1 MSVDIHPNGNDI
13 AFELV
18 GDIYTIP
25 KKGGQAKSIIKGR
38 AFQSQPRFSKDGK
51 WIVFISD
58 ESGSDN
64 IWIAKSNG
72 KSMRKLTA
80 IENSTMLSPS
90 WSVDDK
96 EIFVTVI
103 TQFGFS
109 SFAEIW
115 SYNIESGEG
124 KLLVKNQNG
133 PSQPL
138 VSSPAPGPYGPVSDL
153 DGSSILFSSVTPRI
167 YNSRKGAE
175 SKIFRLDLNTGQT
188 SALALKVK
196 FA

>member
-25 KKGGQAKSIIKGR
+25 KKGGQAKSIINGR

-109 SFAEIW
+109 SFAE
-115 SYNIESGEG
+115 
-124 KLLVKNQNG
+124 
-133 PSQPL
+133 
-138 VSSPAPGPYGPVSDL
+138 
-153 DGSSILFSSVTPRI
+153 
-167 YNSRKGAE
+167 
-175 SKIFRLDLNTGQT
+175 
-188 SALALKVK
+188 
-196 FA
+196 

>member
-1 MSVDIHPNGNDI
+1 MFLKALDQKQIRFSTNEGTWMSVDIHPNGNDI

-80 IENSTMLSPS
+80 IENSTMLSHH
-90 WSVDDK
+90 
-96 EIFVTVI
+96 
-103 TQFGFS
+103 
-109 SFAEIW
+109 
-115 SYNIESGEG
+115 
-124 KLLVKNQNG
+124 G
-133 PSQPL
+133 P
-138 VSSPAPGPYGPVSDL
+138 
-153 DGSSILFSSVTPRI
+153 
-167 YNSRKGAE
+167 
-175 SKIFRLDLNTGQT
+175 
-188 SALALKVK
+188 
-196 FA
+196 

>member
-138 VSSPAPGPYGPVSDL
+138 VSSPAPGPYGPVSDH
-153 DGSSILFSSVTPRI
+153 DGSSILFHQLLLEFIIVE
-167 YNSRKGAE
+167 KG
-175 SKIFRLDLNTGQT
+175 
-188 SALALKVK
+188 LKVRY
-196 FA
+196 FDWISTLVRQALLL